1 MEVGLVMEVVEVEA
15 MGEVAMVEV
24 EEERAQGVPWW

>member
-1 MEVGLVMEVVEVEA
+1 MEVGLVMEVEG